1 MSRANKRNIFL
12 IGMMGSGK
20 TTIGKIL
27 AEHLGWK
34 FDDSDHKIQ
43 QATGKSIVSIFSD
56 KGEDY
61 FRELESDQLI
71 QTAQQKES
79 VTACGGGVILNKRNR
94 TLMRK
99 SGTVVFLDVPL
110 EILTS
115 RLQNVSN
122 RPLLENLNGNES
134 RLTAIWLERE
144 KLYRQTAHI
153 TINASLSPQSCANNI
168 LKELKH

>member
-34 FDDSDHKIQ
+34 FDDSDHKIE
-43 QATGKSIVSIFSD
+43 QATGKSIVSIFSE

-61 FRELESDQLI
+61 FRNLESDQLI
-71 QTAQQKES
+71 ETAQQKES
-79 VTACGGGVILNKRNR
+79 VTACGGGIILNKRNR

-99 SGTVVFLDVPL
+99 SGAVVFLDVPL

-115 RLQNVSN
+115 RLQDVSN
-122 RPLLENLNGNES
+122 RPLLENLNGNET

-144 KLYRQTAHI
+144 KLYRQTAQI
-153 TINASLSPQSCANNI
+153 TIDASLAPQSCANKI
-168 LKELKH
+168 LKELKN

>member
-1 MSRANKRNIFL
+1 MSRANKRTIFL

-27 AEHLGWK
+27 AEHLEWK
-34 FDDSDHKIQ
+34 FDDSDHKIEHV
-43 QATGKSIVSIFSD
+43 TGKSIVSIFSE

-61 FRELESDQLI
+61 FRHLESDELI
-71 QTAQQKES
+71 KTARKKES
-79 VTACGGGVILNKRNR
+79 VTACGGGIILNKRNR

-115 RLQNVSN
+115 RLQDVSN

-134 RLTAIWLERE
+134 RLTTIWLERE

-153 TINASLSPQSCANNI
+153 TINASLSPQSCTKKI

>member
-1 MSRANKRNIFL
+1 MSKPNKRNIFL

-27 AEHLGWK
+27 AEHLEWN
-34 FDDSDHKIQ
+34 FDDSDHEVEH
-43 QATGKSIVSIFSD
+43 ATGKSIVSIFSE

-61 FRELESDQLI
+61 FRHLESGQLI
-71 QTAQQKES
+71 KTARKKES
-79 VTACGGGVILNKRNR
+79 VTACGGGIILNKRNS

-99 SGTVVFLDVPL
+99 SGTVGFLEVPL

-115 RLQNVSN
+115 RLQEVSD
-122 RPLLENLNGNES
+122 RPLLEHPNGNES
-134 RLTAIWLERE
+134 RLATIWLERE

-153 TINASLSPQSCANNI
+153 TIDASLSPHSCANKI

>member
-1 MSRANKRNIFL
+1 MRRVNKRTIFL

-27 AEHLGWK
+27 AEHLEWN
-34 FDDSDHKIQ
+34 FDDSDHEIED
-43 QATGKSIVSIFSD
+43 ATGKSIVSIFSE

-61 FRELESDQLI
+61 FRHLESDQLI
-71 QTAQQKES
+71 KTARKKES
-79 VTACGGGVILNKRNR
+79 VTACGGGIILNKRNR

-99 SGTVVFLDVPL
+99 SGTVVFLEVPL

-115 RLQNVSN
+115 RLQEVSD
-122 RPLLENLNGNES
+122 RPLLEHPNGNES
-134 RLTAIWLERE
+134 RLATIWLERE

-153 TINASLSPQSCANNI
+153 TIDASLSPQSCANKI

>member
-27 AEHLGWK
+27 AERLGWK
-34 FDDSDHKIQ
+34 FDDSDHKIE
-43 QATGKSIVSIFSD
+43 QATGKSIVSIFSE

-61 FRELESDQLI
+61 FRYLESDHLI
-71 QTAQQKES
+71 ETAQQKES
-79 VTACGGGVILNKRNR
+79 VTACGGGIILNKRNR

-115 RLQNVSN
+115 RLQGVSN

-134 RLTAIWLERE
+134 RLTAIWLKRE

>member
-34 FDDSDHKIQ
+34 FDDSDHKIE
-43 QATGKSIVSIFSD
+43 QATGKSIVSIFSE
-56 KGEDY
+56 KGEDH
-61 FRELESDQLI
+61 FRNLESDHLI
-71 QTAQQKES
+71 ETAQQKKS
-79 VTACGGGVILNKRNR
+79 VTACGGGIILNKRNR
-94 TLMRK
+94 MLMRK
-99 SGTVVFLDVPL
+99 SGTVIFLDVPL

>member
-1 MSRANKRNIFL
+1 MSRANKRTIFL

-34 FDDSDHKIQ
+34 FDDSDHKIE
-43 QATGKSIVSIFSD
+43 QATGKSIVSIFSE

-61 FRELESDQLI
+61 FRHLESDQLI
-71 QTAQQKES
+71 KTARKKES
-79 VTACGGGVILNKRNR
+79 ITACGGGIILNKRNR

-110 EILTS
+110 KILTS
-115 RLQNVSN
+115 RLQGVSG
-122 RPLLENLNGNES
+122 RPLFEDLNGNES
-134 RLTAIWLERE
+134 RLAAIWLERE

-153 TINASLSPQSCANNI
+153 TIDASLSPQSCANKI

>member
-1 MSRANKRNIFL
+1 MSKPNKRNIFL

-27 AEHLGWK
+27 AEHLEWN
-34 FDDSDHKIQ
+34 FDDSDHEVEH
-43 QATGKSIVSIFSD
+43 ATGKSIVSIFSE

-61 FRELESDQLI
+61 FRNLESDQLI
-71 QTAQQKES
+71 ETAQQKKT
-79 VTACGGGVILNKRNR
+79 VTACGGGIILNKRNR

-134 RLTAIWLERE
+134 RLTAIWLKRE

-153 TINASLSPQSCANNI
+153 TINASLSPQSCANKI

>member
-27 AEHLGWK
+27 AEHLEWN
-34 FDDSDHKIQ
+34 FDDSDHEIEHT
-43 QATGKSIVSIFSD
+43 TGKSIVSIFSE

-61 FRELESDQLI
+61 FRHLESDQLI
-71 QTAQQKES
+71 KTARKKES
-79 VTACGGGVILNKRNR
+79 VTACGGGIILNKRNR

-99 SGTVVFLDVPL
+99 SGTVVFLEVPL

-115 RLQNVSN
+115 RLQEVSD
-122 RPLLENLNGNES
+122 RPLLEHPNGNES
-134 RLTAIWLERE
+134 RLTTIWFERE
-144 KLYRQTAHI
+144 TLYRQTAHI
-153 TINASLSPQSCANNI
+153 TIDASLSPQSCANKI

>member
-1 MSRANKRNIFL
+1 
-12 IGMMGSGK
+12 
-20 TTIGKIL
+20 
-27 AEHLGWK
+27 
-34 FDDSDHKIQ
+34 
-43 QATGKSIVSIFSD
+43 
-56 KGEDY
+56 
-61 FRELESDQLI
+61 
-71 QTAQQKES
+71 
-79 VTACGGGVILNKRNR
+79 
-94 TLMRK
+94 MRK

>member
-1 MSRANKRNIFL
+1 MSRANKRNLFL

-27 AEHLGWK
+27 AEHLEWN
-34 FDDSDHKIQ
+34 FDDSDHEVEH
-43 QATGKSIVSIFSD
+43 ATGKSIVSIFSE

-61 FRELESDQLI
+61 FRHLESDQLI
-71 QTAQQKES
+71 KTARKKES
-79 VTACGGGVILNKRNR
+79 VTACGGGIILNKRNR

-99 SGTVVFLDVPL
+99 SGTVVFLEVPL

-115 RLQNVSN
+115 RLQKVSD
-122 RPLLENLNGNES
+122 RPLLEHPNGNES
-134 RLTAIWLERE
+134 RLATIWLERE

-153 TINASLSPQSCANNI
+153 TIDASLSPQSCANKI

>member
-1 MSRANKRNIFL
+1 MRRANKRNIFL

-34 FDDSDHKIQ
+34 FDDSDHKIEH
-43 QATGKSIVSIFSD
+43 ATGKSIVSIFSE

-61 FRELESDQLI
+61 FRNLESD
-71 QTAQQKES
+71 
-79 VTACGGGVILNKRNR
+79 
-94 TLMRK
+94 
-99 SGTVVFLDVPL
+99 PL

-115 RLQNVSN
+115 RLQDVSN
-122 RPLLENLNGNES
+122 RPLLEDPKGNEL
-134 RLTAIWLERE
+134 RLATIWLERE

-153 TINASLSPQSCANNI
+153 TIDASLAPQSCANKI